1 MNAML
6 LHEEVDQ
13 VFLLFTDIAEVM
25 QELPHVHIEIILDKI
40 HERAFSRLG
49 DVVVRTW
56 IVVLVVRDV
65 HCHLVLLLT
74 RRDDAMRQ
82 WYSGPGEQFALY

>member
-1 MNAML
+1 MDAML
-6 LHEEVDQ
+6 FHEEIDK

-25 QELPHVHIEIILDKI
+25 QELPHVHVEIILDEI

-49 DVVVRTW
+49 DVVIRSW

-65 HCHLVLLLT
+65 HSHLVVLLT
-74 RRDDAMRQ
+74 RRDDAMRHR
-82 WYSGPGEQFALY
+82 YCGPGEQLALY